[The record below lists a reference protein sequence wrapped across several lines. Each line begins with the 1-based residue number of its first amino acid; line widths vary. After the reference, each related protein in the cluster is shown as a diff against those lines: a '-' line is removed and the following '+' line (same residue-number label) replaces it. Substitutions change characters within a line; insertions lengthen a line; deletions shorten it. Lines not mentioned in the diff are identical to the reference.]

1 MRAILC
7 SIRPLPSFD
16 DDLKW
21 IWVHTPSTS
30 KKYRPVTS
38 LRHSSTVSQ
47 NWLERRRRWDARKN
61 HKWRLQLD
69 TGRRDGRGKRERER
83 LQSSQPELRS
93 TERPTEPTPSDQP
106 TNQQSKCI
114 APYLYGFSGSQQKT
128 WGASWGRCVLLI
140 PRTRVAGKAL
150 ASRERQRRRS
160 AVGWRHAWIAW
171 QVAWIKSGRM
181 SIPDTALYVE
191 SEEQPHANR
200 NTNVIVPILLSVGSG
215 REYGAV
221 VLRPRRHTRA
231 SSLP

>member
-1 MRAILC
+1 MPYSQMRAILC

-114 APYLYGFSGSQQKT
+114 APYVLVWFLWLSTKDLGCLVGPMCTPHSSHSG
-128 WGASWGRCVLLI
+128 GG
-140 PRTRVAGKAL
+140 
-150 ASRERQRRRS
+150 
-160 AVGWRHAWIAW
+160 
-171 QVAWIKSGRM
+171 
-181 SIPDTALYVE
+181 
-191 SEEQPHANR
+191 
-200 NTNVIVPILLSVGSG
+200 
-215 REYGAV
+215 
-221 VLRPRRHTRA
+221 
-231 SSLP
+231 

>member
-1 MRAILC
+1 MPYSQMRAILC

-21 IWVHTPSTS
+21 IWVRTPSTS

-83 LQSSQPELRS
+83 DYKVASQNFD
-93 TERPTEPTPSDQP
+93 RPNDRPSRRPP
-106 TNQQSKCI
+106 TNQPTSNPN
-114 APYLYGFSGSQQKT
+114 ASLHMYLYGFSGSQQKT
-128 WGASWGRCVLLI
+128 WGASWGPCVLLI

-160 AVGWRHAWIAW
+160 AVGRRHAWIAW

-215 REYGAV
+215 
-221 VLRPRRHTRA
+221 
-231 SSLP
+231 

>member
-1 MRAILC
+1 MSGRPAATTTTWGLQCLLLLLQYWLSFHRGRSRGKSPRPNRSPRLAGARGSPPSVPYSQMRAILC

-114 APYLYGFSGSQQKT
+114 APYSVHTCMVSLALNKRLGVPR
-128 WGASWGRCVLLI
+128 GADVYMYSSFLALGWRV
-140 PRTRVAGKAL
+140 RRSRVANDRGEGV
-150 ASRERQRRRS
+150 R
-160 AVGWRHAWIAW
+160 
-171 QVAWIKSGRM
+171 
-181 SIPDTALYVE
+181 
-191 SEEQPHANR
+191 
-200 NTNVIVPILLSVGSG
+200 
-215 REYGAV
+215 
-221 VLRPRRHTRA
+221 
-231 SSLP
+231 